1 MREISKKEF
10 INNRIKDIISK
21 FPGTETAVLSSDRYY
36 STYFSDIKF
45 NETNKSETES
55 KLEERFWIALEA
67 AVSHYKN
74 WGLLFLILLP
84 FVYFFGSILRDYFI
98 EISGGW
104 EGSIDF
110 YFAYFMWVILCIL
123 MPLIAGVGYI
133 TSSGKLKKYLT
144 IYKAENM
151 SNLISH
157 SNKDYSII
165 LSKKE
170 RLNELENL
178 LIDELITHEE
188 YNEKRNKIIDDL

>member
-1 MREISKKEF
+1 
-10 INNRIKDIISK
+10 
-21 FPGTETAVLSSDRYY
+21 
-36 STYFSDIKF
+36 
-45 NETNKSETES
+45 
-55 KLEERFWIALEA
+55 
-67 AVSHYKN
+67 
-74 WGLLFLILLP
+74 
-84 FVYFFGSILRDYFI
+84 
-98 EISGGW
+98 
-104 EGSIDF
+104 
-110 YFAYFMWVILCIL
+110 